1 MNGLVRSSVR
11 PIMYGAAVIL
21 SYLLAL
27 ANGYCTAAAAAAV
40 AAVEEA
46 GNASV
51 RPGTQ
56 MQRLCSLRS
65 WGSRKADIYI
75 GINDK
80 RDHLSDENTW

>member
-11 PIMYGAAVIL
+11 LIMYGAAVIL

-27 ANGYCTAAAAAAV
+27 ASGYCTTAAAAAV
-40 AAVEEA
+40 AAVEGAE
-46 GNASV
+46 NASV
-51 RPGTQ
+51 HPGAQ
-56 MQRLCSLRS
+56 MRRLCSLRS

-75 GINDK
+75 GITDK

>member
-27 ANGYCTAAAAAAV
+27 AIGYCTAAAAV

-51 RPGTQ
+51 
-56 MQRLCSLRS
+56 
-65 WGSRKADIYI
+65 
-75 GINDK
+75 
-80 RDHLSDENTW
+80 

>member
-1 MNGLVRSSVR
+1 
-11 PIMYGAAVIL
+11 MYGAAVIL

-27 ANGYCTAAAAAAV
+27 ANGYCTAAV
-40 AAVEEA
+40 AAVEEV

-51 RPGTQ
+51 RPGAQ
-56 MQRLCSLRS
+56 MRRLCSLRS